1 MEPGTAERW
10 RKREGSSTLERCD
23 TGRTLRSIRHV
34 LVPLDGSQLA
44 ECVLPFAAVV
54 ARAFAARVTLL
65 RVLEAHGGP
74 ARHVHVDPL
83 QWEISRA
90 AARSELTR
98 IAGEFEPAAAA
109 PSVEI
114 VSGAVAEQIIHV
126 AEEKYVDLIVLSSHG
141 EGGLSGWRLSSTVQ
155 KVILRAPTSILIVPA
170 YVRSGGRIG
179 DPRLAR
185 ILLPLDCSPRA
196 ECVLPLATA
205 LARVHDGELILT
217 HVVPEPE
224 LPRRMSP
231 SARDLTLAAQ
241 LTERNRAEAERYL
254 AELQSQFLAQ
264 GTRARVRIV
273 VSPRCDRTLRAL
285 ADEENVDLLL
295 LSAHGKTGDAG
306 ERYGAVAARLLQS
319 SNRPVIIVQDLAGVL
334 RAVNTAEEVLREH
347 PGH

>member
-1 MEPGTAERW
+1 
-10 RKREGSSTLERCD
+10 
-23 TGRTLRSIRHV
+23 
-34 LVPLDGSQLA
+34 VPLDGSQLA

-54 ARAFAARVTLL
+54 AQAFAARVTLL
-65 RVLEAHGGP
+65 RVLEAHGDP
-74 ARHVHVDPL
+74 ALSVHVDPL

-90 AARSELTR
+90 VARNDLSR
-98 IAGEFEPAAAA
+98 IAGEFDPTRAA

-114 VSGAVAEQIIHV
+114 VSGAAAEQILHF
-126 AEEKYVDLIVLSSHG
+126 AEQEHVDLIVLSTHG

-155 KVILRAPTSILIVPA
+155 KVVLRAPTSVLIVPA
-170 YVRSGGRIG
+170 YAWAGRRIG
-179 DPRLAR
+179 DLRLAK

-196 ECVLPLATA
+196 ECILPVATA
-205 LARVHDGELILT
+205 LARVHNGELILA

-231 SARDLTLAAQ
+231 SAGDLTLAAQ
-241 LTERNRAEAERYL
+241 LTERNRAEAEGYL
-254 AELQSQFLAQ
+254 ARLQSQVLAQ

-285 ADEENVDLLL
+285 ADEENVDVLI

-306 ERYGAVAARLLQS
+306 ERYGAVAARLMQS
-319 SNRPVIIVQDLAGVL
+319 SNRPVIIVQDLAGALHPVDP
-334 RAVNTAEEVLREH
+334 AEEAIREH